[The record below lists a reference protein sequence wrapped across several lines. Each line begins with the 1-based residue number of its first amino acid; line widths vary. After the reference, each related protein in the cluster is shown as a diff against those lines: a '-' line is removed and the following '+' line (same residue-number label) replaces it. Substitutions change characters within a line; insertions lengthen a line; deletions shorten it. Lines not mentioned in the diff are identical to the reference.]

1 MDPIERLRQIS
12 NESRQL
18 IQETIEALSPAIV
31 QAAQYLARCLLNEHK
46 ILACGNG
53 GSAAQA
59 QHFAAKMLSHYE
71 IERPGL
77 PSIALTTDAATI
89 TSIAAD
95 YQFAEIFAKQI
106 RALGQP
112 DDILLAISTSG
123 ESQNIIHALD
133 AAHDR
138 EMGIVL
144 LSGADGGRAGR
155 LLTQED
161 IELRVPSWSIA
172 RIQEV
177 HLIIIHCLCDLLDRQ
192 LLGLE
197 ELKPEGL

>member
-1 MDPIERLRQIS
+1 MDPIERIRQIS
-12 NESRQL
+12 NESIQL
-18 IQETIEALSPAIV
+18 IQESVEALSPAIV
-31 QAAQYLARCLLNEHK
+31 HAAQRLARSLLNERK

-59 QHFAAKMLSHYE
+59 QYFASKMLSHYE
-71 IERPGL
+71 MERPGL
-77 PSIALTTDAATI
+77 PSIALTTDASTI

-95 YQFAEIFAKQI
+95 YQFADIFAKQI
-106 RALGQP
+106 RALGQA

-123 ESQNIIHALD
+123 ESLNIIHALD

-144 LSGADGGRAGR
+144 LNGADGGRATR
-155 LLTQED
+155 LLTPDD
-161 IELRVPSWSIA
+161 IELRVPSWSTA

-197 ELKPEGL
+197 ELEKLT